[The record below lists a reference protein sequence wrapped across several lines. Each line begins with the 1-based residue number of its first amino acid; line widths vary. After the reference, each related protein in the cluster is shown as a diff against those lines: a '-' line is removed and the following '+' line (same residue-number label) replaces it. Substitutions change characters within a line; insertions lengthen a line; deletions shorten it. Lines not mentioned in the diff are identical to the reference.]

1 MKSVYQNCMKFKF
14 AINRQMLFSLYIYTN
29 KPLRILNMAI
39 QLDEYCEKLLD
50 EYRKLPPVQYQIGYP
65 GNYKEQDKNTDLKQ
79 RIAKYQPA
87 IINVGHCLNIKYV
100 GWISSIHVERDIVLK
115 ILAPW
120 GGNEENTWA
129 YITSGGTE
137 GNIAGIQFALKQL
150 HITDPAS
157 TQQKYTIAIQKAIEQ
172 KQSQF
177 SSILQI
183 PTLRNGE
190 IDYKQIPQAIRYVIG
205 QETLQIDIP
214 PILVVATLGT
224 TMKGA
229 CVDVTNILSF
239 LYRIVYFC

>member
-1 MKSVYQNCMKFKF
+1 
-14 AINRQMLFSLYIYTN
+14 
-29 KPLRILNMAI
+29 MAM

-137 GNIAGIQFALKQL
+137 GNIAGIQNFALKQL
-150 HITDPAS
+150 HRNLSSS
-157 TQQKYTIAIQKAIEQ
+157 TQQLVHYSIQKAIEQ

-177 SSILQI
+177 SSKFTLYS
-183 PTLRNGE
+183 TLRNGE
-190 IDYKQIPQAIRYVIG
+190 IDP
-205 QETLQIDIP
+205 L
-214 PILVVATLGT
+214 
-224 TMKGA
+224 
-229 CVDVTNILSF
+229 
-239 LYRIVYFC
+239 